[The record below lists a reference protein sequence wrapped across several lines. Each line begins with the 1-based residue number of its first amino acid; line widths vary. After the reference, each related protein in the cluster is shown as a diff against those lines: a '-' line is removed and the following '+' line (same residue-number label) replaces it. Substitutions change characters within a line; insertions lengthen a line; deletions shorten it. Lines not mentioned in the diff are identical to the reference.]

1 MNQKSLAKDNKSDLR
16 FDLNRY
22 KQASK
27 VAYDY
32 AKKQVQNEDKEE
44 TEEEDS

>member
-1 MNQKSLAKDNKSDLR
+1 MNKDQSKQNNKSDLR

-22 KQASK
+22 KQASQ

-32 AKKQVQNEDKEE
+32 AKKRAENENQTE
-44 TEEEDS
+44 TEEAP

>member
-1 MNQKSLAKDNKSDLR
+1 MNKEQPKQNNKSDLR

-32 AKKQVQNEDKEE
+32 AKKRAENEDQNG
-44 TEEEDS
+44 TEEDS